1 MAKKSSAVK
10 RVDVENSKF
19 DDSKYGH
26 VLYSVTY
33 EVNEY
38 SIDQAAGFLGG
49 QKSKNI
55 VLGASAMSLLLLI
68 LILINDSTALV
79 PAFVMVGVSIA
90 ASAAAT
96 NWHQIQSWFARR
108 SNLGVRGIN
117 DNHRHVV
124 VTDDFVAIEGPESY
138 EATFP
143 LSDLRRVDAD
153 DSICLAYF
161 GNKYYAFFP
170 RSAMSENRFHNLVV
184 LLRNHLSK

>member
-1 MAKKSSAVK
+1 MFIGTVGGLIARKSSAVK

-33 EVNEY
+33 DVNEY

-55 VLGASAMSLLLLI
+55 VLGASAISLLLLI
-68 LILINDSTALV
+68 LILINDSKALV

-96 NWHQIQSWFARR
+96 RHSSSNWR
-108 SNLGVRGIN
+108 S
-117 DNHRHVV
+117 
-124 VTDDFVAIEGPESY
+124 
-138 EATFP
+138 
-143 LSDLRRVDAD
+143 
-153 DSICLAYF
+153 
-161 GNKYYAFFP
+161 
-170 RSAMSENRFHNLVV
+170 
-184 LLRNHLSK
+184 